1 MAAGSPARAPI
12 PGIPAA
18 CAAGGATWRK
28 PDPGASRQELPL
40 SAGAELAFSGTA
52 RKPAA
57 RALAGDV
64 MHYKYVPPGLQTELE
79 ALTVDDAIDHL
90 RNHLGNFLLDTPV
103 CVHYLNRMGSET
115 GGLKTHRQVA
125 WLHWL
130 VRSYARLAP
139 FDEQAAV
146 LAARIEGAPEDSPLH
161 RALAKVRTP
170 EALVN
175 RIEQTVNRPPDEAR
189 QLLLGLFRELPFSV
203 ALADRL
209 LHLDLKQDITP
220 GEGWHESLR
229 CPPLLR
235 GIFDR
240 ERFRMCMLHGNDAM
254 ALDLRDQ
261 TREAGAGDPG
271 WLNCAAELAVRTG
284 HRAEGMD
291 FYRASLR
298 QDPTQIPVALRLHEL
313 ENPFA
318 PQPDALG
325 DASGP
330 IAIFLYSYNKRDL
343 LEQTL
348 RSLAASDTG
357 NATITLLLNGCS
369 DGSSEMAAGLNGS
382 LFGGRMDII
391 DLPVNV
397 GAPAARNWL
406 LHTPRGRE
414 AAYVAFLD
422 DDVEV
427 PANWLAALVSV
438 LRSNPRAGV
447 AGAKTVFPGGPR
459 RLQYLYRTVSVAQPG
474 LLRISLDTPNFN
486 YDGGFYDFVR
496 PTANVM
502 GCCHVF
508 TRAALDKVRD
518 FDIRFSPS
526 QMDDIAHD
534 LDLCLHGFEAVYCGL
549 VTCVHHQMSGT
560 GIGNTQIVRLGN
572 VLGNDVKF
580 YYRFAEHLA
589 ALKELTARHAVPDL
603 PPGA

>member
-1 MAAGSPARAPI
+1 
-12 PGIPAA
+12 
-18 CAAGGATWRK
+18 
-28 PDPGASRQELPL
+28 
-40 SAGAELAFSGTA
+40 
-52 RKPAA
+52 
-57 RALAGDV
+57 
-64 MHYKYVPPGLQTELE
+64 MHYRYLPPGLQTELE
-79 ALTVDDAIDHL
+79 ALTVDDAIGHL
-90 RNHLGNFLLDTPV
+90 RNHLGNFLLDATL
-103 CVHYLNRMGSET
+103 CVHYLNRLAAES
-115 GGLKTHRQVA
+115 GGLQTPRQVA
-125 WLHWL
+125 WLRWL
-130 VRSYARLAP
+130 VRAYARLAP
-139 FDEQAAV
+139 FNEQAAV
-146 LAARIEGAPEDSPLH
+146 LAARVDGSPEDTPLH
-161 RALAKVRTP
+161 RALAKVRIP
-170 EALVN
+170 DPMRQRV
-175 RIEQTVNRPPDEAR
+175 EQTANQPPAEAR
-189 QLLLGLFRELPFSV
+189 DLLLRLFRDMPFSV
-203 ALADRL
+203 DIADRL
-209 LHLDLKQDITP
+209 LLLDLQLGTPP

-240 ERFRMCMLHGNDAM
+240 ERFRMCMLHGSDAL
-254 ALDLRDQ
+254 ALELRDQ
-261 TREAGAGDPG
+261 TRDAGAGAPG
-271 WLNCAAELAVRTG
+271 WLNCAAELAVRTND
-284 HRAEGMD
+284 RAEGMN

-298 QDPTQIPVALRLHEL
+298 LDPTQIPVALRLREL
-313 ENPFA
+313 EAPFA
-318 PQPDALG
+318 PLPDALT
-325 DASGP
+325 ASTGP
-330 IAIFLYSYNKRDL
+330 LAIFLYSYNKRDL

-369 DGSSEMAAGLNGS
+369 DGSSEMAAGLNAS

-406 LHTPRGRE
+406 LHTPRGRN

-427 PANWLAALVSV
+427 PATWLAMLVSV
-438 LRSNPRAGV
+438 LRANPRAGV
-447 AGAKTVFPGGPR
+447 AGAKTVFPGAPR

-474 LLRISLDTPNFN
+474 LLRISLSTPSFN
-486 YDGGFYDFVR
+486 YDGGFYDFIR

-508 TRAALDKVRD
+508 TRAALDAVRD

-549 VTCVHHQMSGT
+549 VACVHHQMSGV
-560 GIGNTQIVRLGN
+560 GIGNVHAARMGN

-580 YYRFAEHLA
+580 YYRFAEQLD
-589 ALKELTARHAVPDL
+589 ALRQLTARHAVPDL